1 MINKLVEEKNMT
13 KKHKKFNK
21 LPKKFHFLK
30 QITPENAVFLEYLD
44 DDSINILIEIL
55 KSIIHQRIKLKAKDL
70 EKAKPII
77 NQNKIFLKKLCKVK
91 HPIPFFKKQC
101 RSPHQTGKGIAT
113 LIAAIAPAIIS
124 LVQGL
129 ISS

>member
-77 NQNKIFLKKLCKVK
+77 NQN
-91 HPIPFFKKQC
+91 
-101 RSPHQTGKGIAT
+101 
-113 LIAAIAPAIIS
+113 
-124 LVQGL
+124 
-129 ISS
+129 